1 MQRQYREL
9 LDTPHP
15 VFPGINILHDPDA
28 FLTVKN
34 ID

>member
-15 VFPGINILHDPDA
+15 VFPVVNILHDPNA
-28 FLTVKN
+28 FVTVKHN
-34 ID
+34 D